1 MSKGKYVEG
10 EKCRKR
16 KISKVFASDYKKK
29 IYRRTF
35 FIKDFLF
42 YAENA

>member
-10 EKCRKR
+10 ENCGKR
-16 KISKVFASDYKKK
+16 KISIVCASDYKKK

-42 YAENA
+42 YDEKA

>member
-16 KISKVFASDYKKK
+16 KISKVCASDYKTK

-35 FIKDFLF
+35 SVKDFLF
-42 YAENA
+42 YDEKA